1 MIQTLSPPGNAL
13 AIRLQKYWT
22 MNVRRFQL
30 GEELAIFEGYC
41 SAIHLIAR
49 NDYSEEQPN
58 TWPLIRS
65 ATAFAIAKG
74 LFETIQLDR

>member
-1 MIQTLSPPGNAL
+1 MD
-13 AIRLQKYWT
+13 IRC
-22 MNVRRFQL
+22 FQP
-30 GEELAIFEGYC
+30 GEELVLFEVHYF
-41 SAIHLIAR
+41 AIHLIAR